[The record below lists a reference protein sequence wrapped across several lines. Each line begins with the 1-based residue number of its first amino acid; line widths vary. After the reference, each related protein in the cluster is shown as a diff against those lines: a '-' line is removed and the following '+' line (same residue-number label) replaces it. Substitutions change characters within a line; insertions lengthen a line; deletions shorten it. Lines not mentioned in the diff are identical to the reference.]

1 MAVVHILFVAALLP
15 LLATIHF
22 IWRRRPKM
30 ATLFGR
36 VDAFEENTETWEHYT
51 ERLRH
56 YFDADGIG
64 DESGDDKAKRRAI
77 LLSVCESKVYK
88 LMCDLLA
95 LANPKEKSHQE
106 LVKLIQDHLVPNPSE
121 IVQRFKFN
129 NRFRTEGESVAD
141 FVAALRNLAEHC
153 EYKDTLEM
161 MLGDRLCAEFGTRKY
176 SDVSW

>member
-56 YFDADGIG
+56 YFDADGI
-64 DESGDDKAKRRAI
+64 E
-77 LLSVCESKVYK
+77 
-88 LMCDLLA
+88 
-95 LANPKEKSHQE
+95 
-106 LVKLIQDHLVPNPSE
+106 
-121 IVQRFKFN
+121 FN
-129 NRFRTEGESVAD
+129 NRFRNEGESVAD

-161 MLGDRLCAEFGTRKY
+161 MLRDRLCAEFGTRKY